1 MPTNELLEIPA
12 DVKDAA
18 QKVWFAGLGALAMA
32 QEESGKLFNMLVER
46 GAEVEKA
53 GLAPV
58 ATVKET
64 AKETAKGTA
73 SVAEDA
79 WKKIQATLDAQ
90 VTAALHRLGVPT
102 RDEIGTLTKRIE
114 QLTASIEALKA
125 RG

>member
-12 DVKDAA
+12 DVKDTA

-64 AKETAKGTA
+64 AKGTA
-73 SVAEDA
+73 GVAEDT
-79 WKKIQATLDAQ
+79 WKRIQATLDAQ

-102 RDEIGTLTKRIE
+102 RDEIGTLTARIE

-125 RG
+125 RS

>member
-18 QKVWFAGLGALAMA
+18 QRVWFAGLGALAMA
-32 QEESGKLFNMLVER
+32 QEESGNLFNMLVER
-46 GAEVEKA
+46 GAEVEKT

-58 ATVKET
+58 ATVKV
-64 AKETAKGTA
+64 KETVKGTA
-73 SVAEDA
+73 GVAEDA